1 MQTRLVAATS
11 AVCAALAFAFLALRS
26 SGAQNGTEEARRLI
40 GPPPATLGSSA
51 HATHVGATEARHQ
64 SAPPDTSP
72 SPHAEAEA
80 ALRLKNQNQRTAAL
94 CDALALW
101 STADAGDALVW
112 LTQHPEQDQAVLLQ
126 SIGEGLAADPAA
138 ATFAMTFLA
147 QDHEAGALLAG
158 ALVQALAAQGDG
170 PAAVRL
176 ARATPEGWTH
186 EWATVA
192 YASLAYEDATTALES
207 LATINDPALR
217 STTAAAIIAGW
228 SARDPA
234 GLARYAEPSGV
245 AVAALD
251 R

>member
-1 MQTRLVAATS
+1 MQTRLVAAAS
-11 AVCAALAFAFLALRS
+11 GVLVALGFSLLALRS
-26 SGAQNGTEEARRLI
+26 SGAQTGTDDARQTI
-40 GPPPATLGSSA
+40 GSQPAALPSAPPAA
-51 HATHVGATEARHQ
+51 HAGTTRAPHQ
-64 SAPPDTSP
+64 SAPRATAPTP
-72 SPHAEAEA
+72 QTEADA
-80 ALRLKNQNQRTAAL
+80 ALQLDNRDQRTAAL

-101 STADAGDALVW
+101 STADAGGALVW
-112 LTQHPEQDQAVLLQ
+112 LTQHPEQDQPALLRA
-126 SIGEGLAADPAA
+126 IGEGLAADPAA
-138 ATFAMTFLA
+138 ATFAMTLLA